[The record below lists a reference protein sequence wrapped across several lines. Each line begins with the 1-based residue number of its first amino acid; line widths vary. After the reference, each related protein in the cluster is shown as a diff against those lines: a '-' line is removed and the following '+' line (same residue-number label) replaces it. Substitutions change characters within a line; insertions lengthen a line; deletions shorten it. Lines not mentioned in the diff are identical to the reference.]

1 MAATRQVISF
11 AIVGVAGLAVDVIA
25 LYAFLGLGAGY
36 WLGRLGS
43 FLLAASFTWMLN
55 RRVTFDGTTADP
67 MRQWL
72 NYLMVNVVGGVL
84 NLGVYGALIVTSDV
98 VRSAPVLG
106 VAAGSMSGAL
116 WNFVLSQRLVF
127 RS

>member
-116 WNFVLSQRLVF
+116 WNFVLSRRLVF